1 MQKDNNIQAL
11 TSTIDANT
19 NEQIYRKSYERGS
32 GSPLVVR
39 LSCFFIM
46 ANFNNELNNY
56 QVIPRDLIFD
66 NTLSDRARFV
76 FCFMASK
83 PNGWDFFLE
92 PMAKE
97 IGYSVE
103 TLRKY
108 INELVNSGW
117 LEKGKQKKEKGVFG
131 ATEYTLKATKSPCT
145 ENTESQKFRVGKI
158 PTLYNIDNKEKQD
171 NKENKENFNF
181 DEIRAKWEEVNPTLP
196 SIRAFSEKR
205 KKALRTLLKNN
216 NATIDDLYKV
226 FEIISVCSFC
236 QGNNDRKWTATLDW
250 VLSDTKGCFN
260 RLLEGVY
267 AFSESEKQRVQQI
280 VDGQPI
286 AQSKNETLIIN
297 GVCYK

>member
-1 MQKDNNIQAL
+1 
-11 TSTIDANT
+11 
-19 NEQIYRKSYERGS
+19 
-32 GSPLVVR
+32 
-39 LSCFFIM
+39 M

-76 FCFMASK
+76 YCFMASK

-108 INELVNSGW
+108 INELVDNGW
-117 LEKGKQKKEKGVFG
+117 LEKGEQKKERGMFG
-131 ATEYTLKATKSPCT
+131 ATEYTLKATKLLRAEIPCT
-145 ENTESQKFRVGKI
+145 ENTESENFRVGKI
-158 PTLYNIDNKEKQD
+158 PTLYNIDNKQKQD
-171 NKENKENFNF
+171 NKEKKESINF
-181 DEIRAKWEEVNPTLP
+181 DEIKAKWEEVNPTLP

-205 KKALRTLLKNN
+205 KKALQTLLKNN

-250 VLSDTKGCFN
+250 VFNDTKSCFN
-260 RLLEGVY
+260 RLLEGAF
-267 AFSESEKQRVQQI
+267 AFSNKEKQKVHQI
-280 VDGQPI
+280 VDGQLLDE
-286 AQSKNETLIIN
+286 QQNSESNQLIID
-297 GVCYK
+297 GQIYK

>member
-1 MQKDNNIQAL
+1 
-11 TSTIDANT
+11 
-19 NEQIYRKSYERGS
+19 
-32 GSPLVVR
+32 
-39 LSCFFIM
+39 M

-56 QVIPRDLIFD
+56 QAIPRDLIFD
-66 NTLSDRARFV
+66 NTLSDRARFI

-145 ENTESQKFRVGKI
+145 ENTESENFRVGKI

-171 NKENKENFNF
+171 NKDNKDKFNF
-181 DEIRAKWEEVNPTLP
+181 DEIKAKWEEVNPTLP

-236 QGNNDRKWTATLDW
+236 QGNNDRKWVATLDW
-250 VLSDTKGCFN
+250 VLNDTKSCFN
-260 RLLEGVY
+260 RLLEGAY
-267 AFSESEKQRVQQI
+267 AFSESEKQKVQQI
-280 VDGQPI
+280 VDGQSI
-286 AQSKNETLIIN
+286 AQPKNETLIIN